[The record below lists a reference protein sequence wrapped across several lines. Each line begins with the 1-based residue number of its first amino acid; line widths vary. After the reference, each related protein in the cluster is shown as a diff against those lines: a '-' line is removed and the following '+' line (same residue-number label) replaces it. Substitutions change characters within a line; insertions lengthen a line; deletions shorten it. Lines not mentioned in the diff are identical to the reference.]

1 MYALF
6 LKGTP
11 MTDSR
16 INMRI
21 SSKKH
26 EEIRAA
32 AQLAEQDVTSFM
44 IDAAMEKA
52 ERLLASSNVIKIT
65 AVEALGIERLLKEN
79 PAPNARLTA
88 LLNLTRNPKKK

>member
-1 MYALF
+1 
-6 LKGTP
+6 

-26 EEIRAA
+26 KEIKAA
-32 AQLAEQDVTSFM
+32 AQLVEQDLTSFM

-52 ERLLASSNVIKIT
+52 QRLLAESNVIKIT
-65 AVEALGIERLLKEN
+65 AVEALAIERMLKN
-79 PAPNARLTA
+79 PPVPNANLKA
-88 LLNLTRNPKKK
+88 LMKQIRNQTK

>member
-1 MYALF
+1 
-6 LKGTP
+6 

-26 EEIRAA
+26 EEIKAA

-52 ERLLASSNVIKIT
+52 ERLLAESNVIKIT
-65 AVEALGIERLLKEN
+65 AVEALAIERMLKN
-79 PAPNARLTA
+79 PPHPNANLRA
-88 LLNLTRNPKKK
+88 LMKQIRNQAK

>member
-1 MYALF
+1 
-6 LKGTP
+6 

-26 EEIRAA
+26 KEIKAA
-32 AQLAEQDVTSFM
+32 AQLAEQDLTSFM

-52 ERLLASSNVIKIT
+52 ERLLAESNVIKIT
-65 AVEALGIERLLKEN
+65 PVEALAIERMLKN
-79 PAPNARLTA
+79 PAAPNA
-88 LLNLTRNPKKK
+88 NLKTLMKQIRNQTK

>member
-1 MYALF
+1 
-6 LKGTP
+6 

-26 EEIRAA
+26 EEIKAA

-52 ERLLASSNVIKIT
+52 DRLLAESNVIKIT
-65 AVEALGIERLLKEN
+65 AVEALAIDRMLKES
-79 PAPNARLTA
+79 PAPNPKLTA
-88 LLNLTRNPKKK
+88 LLNLTRNPKKKN